1 MIRLLWIPPA
11 ALNAKAADV
20 QNLKLY
26 RKLKADLGI
35 TKKSGDLMLAACIV

>member
-11 ALNAKAADV
+11 ALKAKAADV

-26 RKLKADLGI
+26 RKLKANLGI
-35 TKKSGDLMLAACIV
+35 TNTSGDLMLAACIV